1 MADTIFETKAA
12 RVYEEY
18 LPMQVEVLKSSDT
31 WSNHKAWIALYDRTY
46 QGNLTGLTAEENKL
60 PDIPYIENKL
70 KNATHDIKRLARE
83 ARGVAVFAKRGEDDK
98 ESVRAKLRS
107 VIVDT
112 IWAEGGG
119 QRNEGRAYFDI
130 IRGGFVATAV
140 FKKRGEPYAQFLRLD
155 PAFSYPTLVNGKLE
169 DLVYI
174 ETMKQRAAA
183 ALFPDSGLKLDPKN
197 TKDCQVVMVF
207 TKDEVVQ
214 GIVVPGVPRAMVVD
228 RWIHKLGRVP
238 VGFRE
243 METADGRFHGL
254 LDQLHGPMKGRNK
267 AVRLML
273 DYLEDMVHAPW
284 EEKGIE
290 NGPSTGNLPGPTTYY
305 IHDRDAET
313 ETFVRRT
320 QPAAPAGA
328 VFGLMGYLDAQE
340 QAEGFQPPSRVGIV
354 RQSQASG
361 NFVESTQGSLSSVV
375 FELQG
380 YVADW
385 RRECNTIAMMI
396 EERFLNKEK
405 PLIRAVGERVTYKP
419 KDDIAGWY
427 FHKIMFGAAAG
438 LDRREADSRILQH
451 LGAGLIPLEKA
462 REQIDYIENDTDIA
476 DEVQRD
482 LLSKV
487 MFQRLTNDQTVTFA
501 DQAAIWLLLGEGKS
515 WYEALKEILPQ
526 LLEGAAQRQAAA
538 AGSGILGQGG
548 PQAQPQTPQEQ
559 ALALQKGATPGVSPT
574 SFKDLNPQEMLNIF
588 GGQQNR
594 AQLPG

>member
-1 MADTIFETKAA
+1 VADTIFETKAA

-18 LPMQVEVLKSSDT
+18 LPMQVEALKSSESWAT
-31 WSNHKAWIALYDRTY
+31 HKAWIALYDRTY

-83 ARGVAVFAKRGEDDK
+83 ARGVPVFAKKGEDDK
-98 ESVRAKLRS
+98 AVKEAKLRA

-112 IWAEGGG
+112 IWSEGGG
-119 QRNEGRAYFDI
+119 LRNEGRAYLDL

-155 PAFSYPTLVNGKLE
+155 PAYCYPTLVNGKLE
-169 DLVYI
+169 DMVYI
-174 ETMKQRAAA
+174 ENMKQRSAAA
-183 ALFPDSGLKLDPKN
+183 MFPDIGLKADPKN

-214 GIVVPGVPRAMVVD
+214 GVVVPGVGKAVVVD
-228 RWIHKLGRVP
+228 RWPHKLGRVP

-243 METADGRFHGL
+243 METADGKFHGL

-340 QAEGFQPPSRVGIV
+340 QAEGFQPPSRVGVV

-396 EERFLNKEK
+396 EEKHLNKEK
-405 PLIRAVGERVTYKP
+405 PLIRAVGEKVTYTP
-419 KDDIAGWY
+419 KADIGGWY
-427 FHKIMFGAAAG
+427 FHKVMFGAAAG
-438 LDRREADSRILQH
+438 LDRQQADSRILQH
-451 LGAGLIPLEKA
+451 LGAGLIPLELA
-462 REQIDYIENDTDIA
+462 RDQIDYIENDTNIQD
-476 DEVQRD
+476 DVQRD
-482 LLSKV
+482 LLAKV
-487 MFQRLTNDQTVTFA
+487 MFQRLTNDPQVTFA
-501 DQAAIWLLLGEGKS
+501 DEAEIWLRMGDGMS
-515 WYEALKEILPQ
+515 WYEALKAVLPQ
-526 LLEGAAQRQAAA
+526 LVERAKQQMSAA
-538 AGSGILGQGG
+538 AGIPGQPG
-548 PQAQPQTPQEQ
+548 PAPQPQTPDEQ
-559 ALALQKGATPGVSPT
+559 ALALEKGATPGTAPT
-574 SFKDLNPQEMLNIF
+574 SFKDLNPNTMLQVL
-588 GGQQNR
+588 GGQTH
-594 AQLPG
+594 